1 MNTTRYLVYRQGSNA
16 ANQSLCN
23 KMPVAI
29 VAATSRQEACRI
41 ARQNVTF
48 YANQVSE
55 AVPESKA
62 NVTDWSFVS
71 EMAAQSDEF
80 FVG

>member
-1 MNTTRYLVYRQGSNA
+1 MKLTNYLVYRHGSNR
-16 ANQSLCN
+16 ANQELCS

-29 VAATSRQEACRI
+29 VAATSQQEACRI
-41 ARQNVTF
+41 ARQNVVF
-48 YANQVSE
+48 YANQVAE

-62 NVTDWSFVS
+62 SATDWNFVS
-71 EMAAQSDEF
+71 EMAAQSDEV

>member
-1 MNTTRYLVYRQGSNA
+1 MKFTNYLIYRLGSNR
-16 ANQSLCN
+16 ANQELCN
-23 KMPVAI
+23 KMAVAI

>member
-1 MNTTRYLVYRQGSNA
+1 MNTTKYLVYRQGSNA

-41 ARQNVTF
+41 ARQSVIF
-48 YANQVSE
+48 YANQTAE
-55 AVPESKA
+55 AIPESKA
-62 NVTDWSFVS
+62 NATDWDFVC
-71 EMAAQSDEF
+71 EVAALSDDF

>member
-1 MNTTRYLVYRQGSNA
+1 MKSTNYLIYRHGSNR
-16 ANQSLCN
+16 ANQELCN
-23 KMPVAI
+23 KMAVAI

-41 ARQNVTF
+41 AQQNVLF
-48 YANQVSE
+48 YPDQTAE
-55 AVPESKA
+55 AVPASKA
-62 NVTDWSFVS
+62 SRVDWNFVG